1 MKDKKELSNYN
12 NNNNSLDIDKLVDNY
27 TPYIKTIIQNMTY
40 NNLSLEDKEEIITDT
55 FFIIN

>member
-1 MKDKKELSNYN
+1 MKDKKELSNYI
-12 NNNNSLDIDKLVDNY
+12 NNNSLDIDKLVDNY